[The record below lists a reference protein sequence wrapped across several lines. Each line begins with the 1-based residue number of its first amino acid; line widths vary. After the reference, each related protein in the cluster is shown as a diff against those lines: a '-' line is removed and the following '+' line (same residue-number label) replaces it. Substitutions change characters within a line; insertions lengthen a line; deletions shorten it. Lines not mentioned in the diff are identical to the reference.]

1 MNAAFLKM
9 NLQKQENDEQDWTV
23 SSNPVFYVK
32 G

>member
-1 MNAAFLKM
+1 MNVAFLKT
-9 NLQKQENDEQDWTV
+9 NLQKQANNERDWTV